1 MKRFRFNPTKGAAME
16 MALFVMAV
24 SVAFGMLILTYNLWS
39 NQYKNDMRNR
49 FSEQIVL
56 DSVVYKAIDDLSDFN
71 IDTWSNEYGSFS
83 VSATRVDNTVTLRIN
98 DSSGST
104 MLVVT
109 VNVGA
114 QTKITDWIYNQSTK
128 ED

>member
-1 MKRFRFNPTKGAAME
+1 ME

-56 DSVVYKAIDDLSDFN
+56 DSVAYKAIDDLGDFN

-83 VSATRVDNTVTLRIN
+83 VTATRVDNTVTLRIN

-114 QTKITDWIYNQSTK
+114 QTKITDWIYKQSTK